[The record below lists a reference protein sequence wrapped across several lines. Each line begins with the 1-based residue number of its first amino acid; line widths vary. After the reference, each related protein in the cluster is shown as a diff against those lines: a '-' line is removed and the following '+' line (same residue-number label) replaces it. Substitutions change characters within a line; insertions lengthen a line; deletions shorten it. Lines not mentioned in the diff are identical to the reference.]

1 MTRSRPGK
9 KWQIV
14 LCIAYA
20 LLHQPVAGAPNDA
33 DRAAVM
39 AAVATIRNVVREP
52 DRFASLL
59 NRHLQLSSCYPLT
72 SGPQACSYW
81 AAELDEDWPIALTSL
96 YIHSMRRF
104 GDSGGT
110 AFWQVRS
117 GLCIGAEEIELPA
130 GVRRELE
137 APLTDF
143 FAGSGIDTA
152 VRRRF
157 ALTTPYPGWDKVEL
171 TVQTRDNCVSTL
183 TLELARSRN

>member
-1 MTRSRPGK
+1 MNRSRPVK
-9 KWQIV
+9 TWQIV
-14 LCIAYA
+14 LCIGYA
-20 LLHQPVAGAPNDA
+20 LLHQPVAGAPTAA
-33 DRAAVM
+33 DRAAVLT
-39 AAVATIRNVVREP
+39 AVATIGNVVREP
-52 DRFASLL
+52 DSFASLL
-59 NRHLQLSSCYPLT
+59 NGQLQLSSCYPLT

-81 AAELDEDWPIALTSL
+81 AAELDEDWPVALTSL

-110 AFWQVRS
+110 AFWQVRQ
-117 GLCIGAEEIELPA
+117 GLCIGVEEVELPA

-137 APLTDF
+137 VPLTDY
-143 FAGSGIDTA
+143 FAGSEVDTA

-157 ALTTPYPGWDKVEL
+157 ALTTPHPGWAKVEL